1 MMIVFYMFFI
11 LHINKSIREK
21 IFFITL
27 RLISYNKRII
37 LIAEFNKENKQK
49 AAIYK
54 RYLKIFFFRVSE
66 IYTGIDCYTT
76 AINKLNEYKK
86 NPEK

>member
-1 MMIVFYMFFI
+1 MIIFYMFFI
-11 LHINKSIREK
+11 LKIYKLITDK

-27 RLISYNKRII
+27 RLILYNKRII
-37 LIAEFNKENKQK
+37 LISEFNKENKQK

-54 RYLKIFFFRVSE
+54 RYLKIFFFRVSD
-66 IYTGIDCYTT
+66 IYTGFDCYTI